1 MAVTATQV
9 QNLYLAYFGRPAE
22 QAGLTYWTSQ
32 ANATVDQIS
41 ASFAQQP
48 EYTASFS
55 GLTRA
60 QTVNQLYVNLFGRS
74 AASNELNY
82 WVGSTDV
89 TVDKLALAL
98 TNGATGTDRL
108 LLDSKIQLATNV
120 TANQG
125 STVSAAQSNFNGATV
140 AVTAANGTTSN
151 VNLAGYTTGTNP
163 IGTAAQFYQLAA
175 TQLGNKFSFTAD
187 TAFHDAN
194 GSPVTSATFAAGTV
208 NGNIALN
215 GATGSL
221 AITAA
226 DGQSALTGLTLAGT
240 TGTAASTTPAA
251 TTLTL
256 DEAGNTDTI
265 TSLTLNISNAAT
277 AASAN
282 NIVIGANTLG
292 ALTTINAAGS
302 SAALTIDATNVAST
316 LTSLTGGSGND
327 TLTAVAATKALT
339 INAGAGDDIINLST
353 VSTGA
358 NATVNHVTSITLGAG
373 NDTLNVNSLSN
384 LAGTF
389 NLGTQ
394 SGLSDTNAAIANDLI
409 KVTDFAAGDKL
420 VLANALGVTT
430 VLTAAQN
437 QTIAGSATLA
447 DAANSVAGIIGGGHT
462 AAASAAFVYNGNTY
476 VFTDAGN
483 TAASGSASNA
493 GTLTVGDG
501 LIELTGYTG
510 QLTSANFVHA

>member
-60 QTVNQLYVNLFGRS
+60 QTVNQLYLNLFGRS

-108 LLDSKIQLATNV
+108 LLDSKVQLASNI

-125 STVSAAQSNFNGATV
+125 AS
-140 AVTAANGTTSN
+140 VTASQTAFNNYANGTTTVSLN
-151 VNLAGYTTGTNP
+151 GSTYTLAAFTNATTGV
-163 IGTAAQFYQLAA
+163 GTAGQFYQLAA
-175 TQLGNKFSFTAD
+175 TQLNNKFSFTAD

-194 GSPVTSATFAAGTV
+194 GAAVAGTGAVFSAGTV

-226 DGQSALTGLTLAGT
+226 DSQSALTGLTLAGT
-240 TGTAASTTPAA
+240 TGTAASTTAAA

-256 DEAGNTDTI
+256 DEAGSTDTI

-316 LTSLTGGSGND
+316 LTSLTAGSGND
-327 TLTAVAATKALT
+327 VLTAVAGSKALT
-339 INAGAGDDIINLST
+339 INAGAGDDTITLST
-353 VSTGA
+353 VTTGA
-358 NATVNHVTSITLGAG
+358 SATVNHVTSVTLGAG
-373 NDTLNVNSLSN
+373 NDTLNVSSLTN
-384 LAGTF
+384 LVGTF

-394 SGLSDTNAAIANDLI
+394 SGLSDANAAITNDLI
-409 KVTDFAAGDKL
+409 KVTDFAAGDKI
-420 VLANALGVTT
+420 VLGTNVGTIQALTT
-430 VLTAAQN
+430 AQAQTVSAA
-437 QTIAGSATLA
+437 ATLA
-447 DAANSVAGIIGGGHT
+447 DAAN
-462 AAASAAFVYNGNTY
+462 AAAQALGTSHTTAVSTSFVFGGNTY
-476 VFTDAGN
+476 ILNDGATGAG
-483 TAASGSASNA
+483 S
-493 GTLTVGDG
+493 LTVNDG

-510 QLTSANFVHA
+510 GLTATNFTHA

>member
-48 EYTASFS
+48 EYTAAFS

-60 QTVNQLYVNLFGRS
+60 QTVNQLYLNLFGRS

-108 LLDSKIQLATNV
+108 LLDGKIQLATNV
-120 TANQG
+120 TADLG
-125 STVSAAQSNFNGATV
+125 TSVSASQTAFNNY
-140 AVTAANGTTSN
+140 ANGTSTVTVGSTAYT
-151 VNLAGYTTGTNP
+151 LAQYTNATTGV
-163 IGTAAQFYQLAA
+163 GTAGQFYQLAA
-175 TQLGNKFSFTAD
+175 TQLANSFTFTAD
-187 TAFHDAN
+187 TTFHN
-194 GSPVTSATFAAGTV
+194 GNNATAISSTTGATFAAGTV

-226 DGQSALTGLTLAGT
+226 DSQSALTGLTLAGT
-240 TGTAASTTPAA
+240 TGTAANTTAAA

-256 DEAGNTDTI
+256 DEAGSTDTI

-316 LTSLTGGSGND
+316 LTSLTAGSGND
-327 TLTAVAATKALT
+327 SLTVAAAAKALT
-339 INAGAGDDIINLST
+339 VNAGAGDDTITLTT
-353 VSTGA
+353 VTTGA
-358 NATVNHVTSITLGAG
+358 NATVNHVASITLGAG
-373 NDTLNVNSLSN
+373 NDTLNVNSLTN
-384 LAGTF
+384 LVGTF

-394 SGLSDTNAAIANDLI
+394 SGLSDANAAIVNDLI
-409 KVTDFAAGDKL
+409 KVTDFGSGDKI
-420 VLANALGVTT
+420 VLNATGST
-430 VLTAAQN
+430 VGAYTALSATAAQN
-437 QTIAGSATLA
+437 ATAAATLA
-447 DAANSVAGIIGGGHT
+447 DAANIAAAGTTHASGT
-462 AAASAAFVYNGNTY
+462 AAASTSFVFNGNTY
-476 VFTDAGN
+476 ILNDAATG
-483 TAASGSASNA
+483 A
-493 GTLTVGDG
+493 GALGAGDG
-501 LIELTGYTG
+501 LIELTGFTG

>member
-48 EYTASFS
+48 EYTAAFS

-108 LLDSKIQLATNV
+108 LLDSKIQLASNITTDLGSSV
-120 TANQG
+120 TASQ
-125 STVSAAQSNFNGATV
+125 TAFNNY
-140 AVTAANGTTSN
+140 ANGTTTVTVGSSTYT
-151 VNLAGYTTGTNP
+151 LAQYTNATTGV
-163 IGTAAQFYQLAA
+163 GTAGQFYQLAA
-175 TQLGNKFSFTAD
+175 TQLANQFSFTAD
-187 TAFHDAN
+187 TAFHNAN
-194 GSPVTSATFAAGTV
+194 GTAVAATGAVFSAGTV
-208 NGNIALN
+208 TGNVALS

-221 AITAA
+221 TIAAA
-226 DGQSALTGLTLAGT
+226 DSQSALTGLTLAGT
-240 TGTAASTTPAA
+240 SGTAANTTAAA
-251 TTLTL
+251 TTLTVN
-256 DEAGNTDTI
+256 EIGTTDTI
-265 TSLTLNISNAAT
+265 TTLTLNISDAAT

-282 NIVIGANTLG
+282 NIVIGANTMG

-316 LTSLTGGSGND
+316 LTSLTAGSGKD
-327 TLTAVAATKALT
+327 VLTAVAGAKALT
-339 INAGAGDDIINLST
+339 INAGAGDDAVNLST
-353 VSTGA
+353 STTGA

-373 NDTLNVNSLSN
+373 NDTLKVTALNNVF
-384 LAGTF
+384 GTI

-394 SGLSDTNAAIANDLI
+394 SGLSDSNAAISNGLV
-409 KVTDFAAGDKL
+409 KVTDFGSGDKL
-420 VLANALGVTT
+420 DISGLSTYTA
-430 VLTAAQN
+430 LTADQQKAV
-437 QTIAGSATLA
+437 AAVATLA
-447 DAANSVAGIIGGGHT
+447 DAANLAGTDVGATHT
-462 AAASAAFVYNGNTY
+462 TSFVFGGNTY
-476 VFTDAGN
+476 VMANDA
-483 TAASGSASNA
+483 TAG
-493 GTLTVGDG
+493 LTAGDG
-501 LIELTGYTG
+501 LIELTGFTG
-510 QLTSANFVHA
+510 QLTAGTNIVTA